1 MKKLILTLGLGLLT
15 CSTYAQGVVSMNT
28 VGGGAN
34 APATFG
40 PTTNRV
46 SGTQFFA
53 QLFWGQG
60 ANAALDTLIAVTNPP
75 ATFATGSFAGYINT
89 ASGGGNRVLPVPG
102 NMGSASTVTLQ
113 IRAWDRA
120 LGNDYAS
127 ARAAW
132 LAGPPNLYLGTSGPV
147 NVILTEPPTAA
158 ATLAGLPA
166 FTLNQVPEP
175 SLIALGVIGG
185 LGVLLL
191 RRRKN

>member
-1 MKKLILTLGLGLLT
+1 MKKLIQTLGLGLLT

-34 APATFG
+34 APANINF
-40 PTTNRV
+40 TTNRV
-46 SGTQFFA
+46 SGTQYFG
-53 QLFWGQG
+53 QLFWGAG
-60 ANAALDTLIAVTNPP
+60 PSAPVNTLIAVTNPP

-89 ASGGGNRVLPVPG
+89 ASGGGNRVLPIPG
-102 NMGSASTVTLQ
+102 NMGSASTVKLQ

-120 LGNDYAS
+120 LGNDWNTAF
-127 ARAAW
+127 AAW
-132 LAGPPNLYLGTSGPV
+132 IAGANLPIGQSQTI

-166 FTLNQVPEP
+166 FMLTPEP
-175 SLIALGVIGG
+175 SLIALSVIGG
-185 LGVLLL
+185 LGLLRL